1 MRVRIASAGTGK
13 TTSLVLRYLELIDS
27 GVPLGRVAGVTFTR
41 AAAGELRQRVADGI
55 AEVLARGDYLGGA
68 FVPSADERAPH
79 ERAPFE
85 RAPFERA
92 RFERARDE
100 LGGAVLSTIH
110 GFMIAALRLNAPALG
125 LDPGFTLLGEWEAAA
140 IFEEEVKGLLLL
152 AAAPDHPLRA
162 ASARLGESAA
172 PRLAALFAARS
183 LAPRLTFGA
192 TAEEAALRALYRAA
206 LAAYDRRL
214 GGASLAP
221 GEVERRAFR
230 MLGSARARERLAKRF
245 PRVLVDEYQDVNPL
259 QGAFFEQLAAAGVAL
274 ELVGD
279 PKQSIY
285 GFRNADVTVFR
296 RALDGAV
303 LSGELQ
309 PPLTESRR
317 HARALVG
324 FLNRL
329 TGRLAEKGLGF
340 VVDEAPPVTA
350 AGAQA
355 AVAGSVELVVVEG
368 GEPLDALRGR
378 EAEVLAERLLAH
390 HDLGVPWDDM
400 AVLARSHAALTRVL
414 GALQVKG
421 VPAFVV
427 QARGYYERSEIRD
440 VKHALAVGVDPL
452 GASLL
457 PFLRSPLAGLTLP
470 EIEALAR
477 TAPEERL
484 GAIRAGFPALAE
496 RMERLAELARAT
508 PLEAVEGILRYPVGD
523 HRFQDSLRRR
533 GRANV
538 DALLFDVA
546 AEAPRDLALFLQR
559 LDLLAEQAEA
569 GDVPQGGTGVRLLS
583 VHASKGLEFPLVAL
597 FDVGAWG
604 SRRGAPLLVEPGS
617 GAVRLA
623 GAPGFAAA
631 QAAAWQR
638 ADQESYRLLYVAVS
652 RARDALVMTG
662 SRRVP
667 PGAAGTGPEAD
678 RAGAGPWLAALLDLG
693 LEGADALPG
702 VGCERVPYAPPATPQ
717 TAVHEEE
724 AGLEPAPWIDARL
737 ASTGLP
743 PVVSPSALARL
754 GMGGGDA
761 EDEPLD
767 PAERYA
773 DEDEAARGRVGWGR
787 ALGTLAHFAIGQGW
801 RVDDPR
807 VAATLAAQEVLVPF
821 DEAQRGELVAEVL
834 ELLARYWALVG
845 TALPALEARSVDRA
859 ELPLAVRRGDTVW
872 EGVVDRL
879 YRVGD
884 DWFLDDYKTDRHV
897 RPERYHLQLGHYLGA
912 TAAALGARPRARL
925 VYLRHGKVV
934 EPEVAALEA
943 ALARAGP

>member
-68 FVPSADERAPH
+68 FVPSAGERAPY
-79 ERAPFE
+79 
-85 RAPFERA
+85 ERA

-192 TAEEAALRALYRAA
+192 TTEEAALRALYRAA

-296 RALDGAV
+296 RALDGAA

-368 GEPLDALRGR
+368 REPLDALRGR
-378 EAEVLAERLLAH
+378 EAEVLAERLQAH

-457 PFLRSPLAGLTLP
+457 GLRVG
-470 EIEALAR
+470 E
-477 TAPEERL
+477 TASWH
-484 GAIRAGFPALAE
+484 GADSRP
-496 RMERLAELARAT
+496 AELVVRAI
-508 PLEAVEGILRYPVGD
+508 EV
-523 HRFQDSLRRR
+523 Q
-533 GRANV
+533 
-538 DALLFDVA
+538 
-546 AEAPRDLALFLQR
+546 
-559 LDLLAEQAEA
+559 
-569 GDVPQGGTGVRLLS
+569 
-583 VHASKGLEFPLVAL
+583 
-597 FDVGAWG
+597 
-604 SRRGAPLLVEPGS
+604 
-617 GAVRLA
+617 
-623 GAPGFAAA
+623 
-631 QAAAWQR
+631 
-638 ADQESYRLLYVAVS
+638 
-652 RARDALVMTG
+652 
-662 SRRVP
+662 
-667 PGAAGTGPEAD
+667 PEAN
-678 RAGAGPWLAALLDLG
+678 
-693 LEGADALPG
+693 
-702 VGCERVPYAPPATPQ
+702 
-717 TAVHEEE
+717 
-724 AGLEPAPWIDARL
+724 
-737 ASTGLP
+737 
-743 PVVSPSALARL
+743 
-754 GMGGGDA
+754 GD
-761 EDEPLD
+761 
-767 PAERYA
+767 Y
-773 DEDEAARGRVGWGR
+773 
-787 ALGTLAHFAIGQGW
+787 
-801 RVDDPR
+801 
-807 VAATLAAQEVLVPF
+807 
-821 DEAQRGELVAEVL
+821 
-834 ELLARYWALVG
+834 
-845 TALPALEARSVDRA
+845 
-859 ELPLAVRRGDTVW
+859 
-872 EGVVDRL
+872 
-879 YRVGD
+879 
-884 DWFLDDYKTDRHV
+884 TD
-897 RPERYHLQLGHYLGA
+897 
-912 TAAALGARPRARL
+912 
-925 VYLRHGKVV
+925 
-934 EPEVAALEA
+934 
-943 ALARAGP
+943 